1 MQPILLLRLATPT
14 RPPPHGLLTLLAATA
29 LPVLPTW
36 FSQSTRR
43 FSLRR
48 IFTLASDAVHLMRD
62 PKLRKALTRHR
73 LCRVLS
79 PSFMKA
85 QHRRSSSRPRRL
97 PVSRIRPFLPLI
109 TRPFPLLP
117 HLLRHSVECSTTAL
131 PSRCPATSESR
142 TFVGMQC
149 YRPSIT
155 RASFLGLSFSVC
167 PRQRR
172 A

>member
-14 RPPPHGLLTLLAATA
+14 RPPPHGLLTLPAATA

-97 PVSRIRPFLPLI
+97 PVSRIRPF
-109 TRPFPLLP
+109 RPLP
-117 HLLRHSVECSTTAL
+117 HPRRRAIRRSTISL
-131 PSRCPATSESR
+131 PSRSPATSESR